1 MSANLPRRNAEILH
15 QRRQPIATRAVFGQ
29 IIQPK
34 QNEINQA
41 KEKGVRGNFLDISKN
56 APNGLPIEQM
66 LFSYYDSKGTFK
78 DDRESFPALV
88 KETNEYLKKIVPN
101 YQLVSQG
108 EKTVNNGW
116 RAYEA
121 MFQGETK
128 TTGGEKV
135 QIGGKRLWIPAARV
149 GMKNGYFITMLATSL
164 SPNVKNVDDVGVKG
178 ELADILETFEPNR
191 NF

>member
-1 MSANLPRRNAEILH
+1 M
-15 QRRQPIATRAVFGQ
+15 
-29 IIQPK
+29 
-34 QNEINQA
+34 
-41 KEKGVRGNFLDISKN
+41 DISKN

-116 RAYEA
+116 RAYEV

-135 QIGGKRLWIPAARV
+135 QIWGKRLWIPAARV

>member
-56 APNGLPIEQM
+56 APNGVPIEQM

-78 DDRESFPALV
+78 YDRESFPALV

-128 TTGGEKV
+128 TTGGEK
-135 QIGGKRLWIPAARV
+135 
-149 GMKNGYFITMLATSL
+149 F
-164 SPNVKNVDDVGVKG
+164 
-178 ELADILETFEPNR
+178 
-191 NF
+191 